1 MNAKRILSLFMA
13 VLIMVSAAGC
23 SKGNQ
28 ADTDTV
34 RAAVDKL
41 RACESVSVV
50 QHTQQEETLIMDNEK
65 MVCDVDI
72 QMHMSIISQ
81 PVPQMMTATDVV
93 MDYEGEHMTQ
103 RSASYIVPENGGY
116 TEYTTAGTE
125 WYKIV
130 SENADALA
138 GLNAGIV
145 ADSFYTDSIQFGKV
159 CEESIDGV
167 KATRYD
173 GNLGGEALVAM
184 MNSSGLL
191 SSIASMSENQQ
202 AVIRKNL
209 VKDLDDVT
217 VSVWIDEASG
227 YPVRF
232 EVSMTELLKDMD
244 ASIAKS
250 LGNKSS
256 DTQYSITGCV
266 ISMVASD
273 FNAVEE
279 IVVPEEALSA
289 TLYTGE

>member
-1 MNAKRILSLFMA
+1 MKAKRALSA
-13 VLIMVSAAGC
+13 VFAALLLISASGC
-23 SKGNQ
+23 SKTSQ
-28 ADTDTV
+28 ADTDAV
-34 RAAVDKL
+34 KAAVEKF
-41 RACESVSVV
+41 RSCESVSVV
-50 QHTQQEETLIMDNEK
+50 QHTQQEETLVMDGEK
-65 MVCDVDI
+65 MVCDVNI
-72 QMHMSIISQ
+72 EMHMSIISK
-81 PVPQMMTATDVV
+81 PVPQMMTSTNVL

-116 TEYTTAGTE
+116 AEYTTAGTE

-130 SENADALA
+130 TEDANALA

-145 ADSFYTDSIQFGKV
+145 ADSFFTDSIEFGKV
-159 CEESIDGV
+159 GEESIEGV

-173 GNLGGEALVAM
+173 GKLGGEALVAM
-184 MNSSGLL
+184 MDANGQLN
-191 SSIASMSENQQ
+191 SIASMSANQQ

-217 VSVWIDEASG
+217 VSIWLDEASG
-227 YPVRF
+227 YPIRF
-232 EVSMTELLKDMD
+232 EVNMTELLKDTEE
-244 ASIAKS
+244 SIAKS

-266 ISMVASD
+266 ISMVAGD

-289 TLYTGE
+289 TPYTGE

>member
-1 MNAKRILSLFMA
+1 MNAKRILSMFMA
-13 VLIMVSAAGC
+13 VLIMVFACGC
-23 SKGNQ
+23 SKTNQ
-28 ADTDTV
+28 ADTDAV
-34 RAAVDKL
+34 RAAVEKL
-41 RACESVSVV
+41 RSCESVSVV
-50 QHTQQEETLIMDNEK
+50 QHTQQEETLVMENEK
-65 MVCDVDI
+65 MVCDVNI
-72 QMHMSIISQ
+72 EMHMSIISK
-81 PVPQMMTATDVV
+81 PVPQMMTTTNVT

-103 RSASYIVPENGGY
+103 RSGSYIVPENGGY

-125 WYKIV
+125 WFKIV

-159 CEESIDGV
+159 GVESVDGV

-173 GNLGGEALVAM
+173 GTLGGEDLVGM
-184 MNSSGLL
+184 MEVNGLL

-217 VSVWIDEASG
+217 LSVWVDEVSG
-227 YPVRF
+227 YPIRF

-256 DTQYSITGCV
+256 DAQYAVTGCV
-266 ISMVASD
+266 ITMVASD

-289 TLYTGE
+289 TPYTGE